1 MRARVSVCEGSGAPP
16 VLQQKE
22 RKDAIVVRTGSIISA
37 ARGGRL
43 CVSVLLHFV
52 VAGLLFLRF
61 RPLKTRDRHSTIQW
75 GDNLCPLQSRAPQT
89 TGLPPHS
96 RSQQEILFGLRVGL
110 GFRCYSKVLVRRK
123 AFVREEF

>member
-1 MRARVSVCEGSGAPP
+1 MSVCERSGAPP

-43 CVSVLLHFV
+43 RVSMLLHFV

-61 RPLKTRDRHSTIQW
+61 RPLKTRDRHSTMKRQPVPYAVARPTNDRSASALPESARNPFW
-75 GDNLCPLQSRAPQT
+75 VAGGVGVSLLQQGFNT
-89 TGLPPHS
+89 
-96 RSQQEILFGLRVGL
+96 QES
-110 GFRCYSKVLVRRK
+110 FR
-123 AFVREEF
+123 